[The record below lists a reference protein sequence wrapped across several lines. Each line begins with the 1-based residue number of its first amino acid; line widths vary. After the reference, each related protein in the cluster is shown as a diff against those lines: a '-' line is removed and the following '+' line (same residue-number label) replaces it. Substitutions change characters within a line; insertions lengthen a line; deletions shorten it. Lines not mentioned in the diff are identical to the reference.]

1 MYIYFTTFEAMTVKQ
16 FLKESPLINLSALA
30 KQMYP
35 TNKDAA
41 SYLLRKLGDKGRPFT
56 PKDAEAA
63 LNALKALS
71 IDISNL
77 EL

>member
-1 MYIYFTTFEAMTVKQ
+1 MTVKE
-16 FLKESPLINLSALA
+16 FLTTSPLINISALA

-56 PKDAEAA
+56 PKDAES
-63 LNALKALS
+63 ALS
-71 IDISNL
+71 ALQALSMDISKL